1 MKTLSPLCTIQLDL
15 IHSLSISLS
24 ISFISNSLQASQP
37 ASTCPCTRW
46 VSVKP
51 QLGENLWAIEEP
63 QLVDTSQLVEAL
75 NYVCWGEIST
85 GERAST
91 RMVNIRSL
99 IFHRSWKFNIGWFA
113 FQSSELWKFSTD
125 ANCCQSL
132 PSDQSS
138 ELRVYL
144 VKLQFDHADRRKK
157 SPFLENAKSIGCAG
171 RCCFHPFPL
180 SSEKPRCILFRFKRI
195 RMLHQSDTVSNI
207 PSVNLVILHSLFVLI
222 IDSPSDVPLSS
233 LKYSVAQSC
242 RRNWVSVGKNTIWDG
257 GSTAP

>member
-1 MKTLSPLCTIQLDL
+1 MKTQPPHLFVRFNL
-15 IHSLSISLS
+15 ILSILLKLS
-24 ISFISNSLQASQP
+24 ISFNFDSLQASQP

-85 GERAST
+85 RERAST
-91 RMVNIRSL
+91 RMVNIRSPL
-99 IFHRSWKFNIGWFA
+99 FHRSWKFNIGWFA

-138 ELRVYL
+138 ELGVYL
-144 VKLQFDHADRRKK
+144 VKLQFDHKDKRWK
-157 SPFLENAKSIGCAG
+157 SPVLENAKSSGCARG
-171 RCCFHPFPL
+171 WC
-180 SSEKPRCILFRFKRI
+180 S
-195 RMLHQSDTVSNI
+195 
-207 PSVNLVILHSLFVLI
+207 
-222 IDSPSDVPLSS
+222 SPSPSHLRNQDAFC
-233 LKYSVAQSC
+233 SVSREYEC
-242 RRNWVSVGKNTIWDG
+242 YTTVRHSV
-257 GSTAP
+257 